1 MGSKPYCRHLDHITF
16 PFFTARKIQ
25 NFGPWVSNNKRS
37 EEFYSWHQEHHSHTF
52 SDDLASQNF
61 TTLDSPTRLHYLTR
75 LHSVSSRAFSDL
87 RLGEASFKINLE
99 QLLLKRN
106 PIFVCTFPDIHIV
119 GMSIWNPMKPISI
132 SLEVL
137 VSRSILRKFEAT
149 HAAQKWINEQIN
161 EITLSPAGPGLI
173 WRQLVEWLI
182 GEWFPPTDSICLAPI
197 KILEDTRLWLVNLG
211 KWSILI
217 GWYQLIEECLHTR
230 TEVSPLPTDI
240 DHIHKTQVWDQYACW
255 IRIKTLYHLNWSI
268 DPLKMLYKSENVYP
282 ILTGLFWSSYY
293 YEGGGG
299 WFAPTL

>member
-1 MGSKPYCRHLDHITF
+1 MGSKVYCRHLDHITF

-37 EEFYSWHQEHHSHTF
+37 EEFYSGHQEHHSHTF

-132 SLEVL
+132 SAL
-137 VSRSILRKFEAT
+137 SWSSSF
-149 HAAQKWINEQIN
+149 QIN
-161 EITLSPAGPGLI
+161 FEEVWG
-173 WRQLVEWLI
+173 
-182 GEWFPPTDSICLAPI
+182 
-197 KILEDTRLWLVNLG
+197 DTRGTEMNKWANQWNNFVPSRPGSNL
-211 KWSILI
+211 
-217 GWYQLIEECLHTR
+217 EA
-230 TEVSPLPTDI
+230 
-240 DHIHKTQVWDQYACW
+240 ACW
-255 IRIKTLYHLNWSI
+255 VIDWRVVPTHRQHLPRPN
-268 DPLKMLYKSENVYP
+268 
-282 ILTGLFWSSYY
+282 
-293 YEGGGG
+293 
-299 WFAPTL
+299 